1 MPSCGAPGAQHP
13 DPPGSECMW
22 ATFPSK
28 ICLLLEFPWGCQTW
42 GHGSFP
48 GQALLAKV
56 NNARLP
62 PLFVVFAATPCTL
75 WPP

>member
-1 MPSCGAPGAQHP
+1 MPSCGAPGAQDP

-22 ATFPSK
+22 ATSPSK
-28 ICLLLEFPWGCQTW
+28 IRLLLEFPWGCQTW
-42 GHGSFP
+42 GHGPFP
-48 GQALLAKV
+48 GQALLANV

-62 PLFVVFAATPCTL
+62 PLCVVFAATL